1 MVDLFSSSLKVCN
14 GFARIQR
21 HRHSRAAQ
29 MLKQIDFSSTN
40 SEVKYWSNLFDF
52 FGCWLASNKF
62 CGTFSEEISICG
74 HTQRKLGAIWQNGR
88 CNTSHGKGTQINLV
102 RFKQWCKK
110 WGLSWIIS
118 CFSLILC
125 LFLVKRRFYAN
136 CRRLLFQV
144 AMMLIIIMLLIMMN
158 WCRSES

>member
-1 MVDLFSSSLKVCN
+1 MVDLSSSSLKVCN

-110 WGLSWIIS
+110 WGLWWTSS
-118 CFSLILC
+118 CSFSIWLKGTFTLIL
-125 LFLVKRRFYAN
+125 R
-136 CRRLLFQV
+136 
-144 AMMLIIIMLLIMMN
+144 II
-158 WCRSES
+158 C